1 METLDYHRLG
11 ASIQSLRKARNIS
24 QTELAK
30 AIGLKSPRAISEL
43 ESGKRELRGSEIRAL
58 CDKLE
63 CTLAELFGLEADPL
77 ASTSGACLRGDDA
90 KDEELVRIV
99 RRALRH
105 AKLLREIEE
114 VLGRT
119 PLTQLPLL
127 DKSYPLSTTY
137 ESAREQ
143 AIELAGWMRNLIGE
157 KGGPVGNLE
166 KALEAHGVVW
176 ATWDLPKGVSG
187 LTLRCNGR
195 PVIILESSEH
205 EQRQRFTMSHE
216 LAHVLMDT
224 SEHAVL
230 TRDYRET
237 GKGRKSQT
245 GIVEH
250 RANHFAGAFLMPE
263 AAIREFAEGRFNLS
277 EPVKNE
283 DISKLARHFQV
294 SFQAVATR
302 LAHLGFITWDRYRE
316 IKDSQLEMR
325 NLQQMPGQLSEVLMV
340 WAAKLQSSPRMLELI
355 IEALEKDL
363 ITFGRACELAMTDRE
378 SLEMFLA
385 EYSRVENG
393 G

>member
-11 ASIQSLRKARNIS
+11 ASIQALRKARNIS

-30 AIGLKSPRAISEL
+30 ALGLASPRAISEL
-43 ESGKRELRGSEIRAL
+43 ESGKRELRGSEIHAL
-58 CDKLE
+58 CEKLE

-77 ASTSGACLRGDDA
+77 VSASGACLRGSDA
-90 KDEELVRIV
+90 KNEELVRIV
-99 RRALRH
+99 HRAQRH
-105 AKLLREIEE
+105 TKLLRELEE

-119 PLTQLPLL
+119 PLTQLPIL
-127 DKSYPLSTTY
+127 DESYPLSTTRG
-137 ESAREQ
+137 SAREQ
-143 AIELAGWMRNLIGE
+143 AIELAGWMRNFLGE
-157 KGGPVGNLE
+157 KGGPIENLE
-166 KALEAHGVVW
+166 RILEAHGVVW
-176 ATWDLPKGVSG
+176 ATWDLPEGVSG

-195 PVIILESSEH
+195 PVVILESREH

-216 LAHVLMDT
+216 LAHALMDT

-230 TRDYRET
+230 TRDYKESS
-237 GKGRKSQT
+237 KGRKST
-245 GIVEH
+245 TSIVEQ

-263 AAIREFAEGRFNLS
+263 SAIREFAQGRFSLN
-277 EPVKNE
+277 EQVKNE
-283 DISKLARHFQV
+283 DVLKLARHFHV

-302 LAHLGFITWDRYRE
+302 LAHLGFITWDRYKE
-316 IKDSQLEMR
+316 IKDSQMEMR
-325 NLQQMPGQLSEVLMV
+325 NLQQIPEQLSEVIMV
-340 WAAKLQSSPRMLELI
+340 WASKLQSSPRMLELI

-378 SLEMFLA
+378 TLELFLT

>member
-11 ASIQSLRKARNIS
+11 TSIQALRKARNIS

-30 AIGLKSPRAISEL
+30 ALGLNSPRAISEL

-58 CDKLE
+58 CEKLE

-77 ASTSGACLRGDDA
+77 ASTSGACLRGSDA

-119 PLTQLPLL
+119 PNTQLPVL
-127 DKSYPLSTTY
+127 DKSYPLSTTR

-143 AIELAGWMRNLIGE
+143 AIELAGWMRNFIGA
-157 KGGPVGNLE
+157 KDGPIENLE
-166 KALEAHGVVW
+166 KGLESCGVVW
-176 ATWDLPKGVSG
+176 ATWNLPEGVSG

-195 PVIILESSEH
+195 PVVILESREH
-205 EQRQRFTMSHE
+205 EQRQLFTMSHE
-216 LAHVLMDT
+216 LAHALLDT

-230 TRDYRET
+230 TRDYRESS
-237 GKGRKSQT
+237 KGRKNST
-245 GIVEH
+245 GIVEQ

-263 AAIREFAEGRFNLS
+263 SAIREFAEGRFRLD
-277 EPVKNE
+277 EPVKSE
-283 DISKLARHFQV
+283 DISKLARHFHV

-302 LAHLGFITWDRYRE
+302 LAHLGFITWDRYKE

-325 NLQQMPGQLSEVLMV
+325 NLQQIPEQLSEVIMV
-340 WAAKLQSSPRMLELI
+340 WASKLQSSPRMLELI

-378 SLEMFLA
+378 TLELFLT
-385 EYSRVENG
+385 EYSRAENG